1 MRAHSGN
8 PQKAHVAI
16 PRNFIGDFGL
26 IFPFHFL
33 TFVTHLCINVFGCF
47 GLRAAK
53 GGSTRGPVW
62 GLSRRPPLMAGGKEA
77 LTEYRTYAS
86 FYDSINWPFATQTE
100 AVRNTLLHNPA
111 HVANKSKEFV

>member
-1 MRAHSGN
+1 MRAHVGN

-47 GLRAAK
+47 GLRATK
-53 GGSTRGPVW
+53 GGSTRGPGW
-62 GLSRRPPLMAGGKEA
+62 GLSRRPPLMAGGTEA
-77 LTEYRTYAS
+77 LTEYHIYAS
-86 FYDSINWPFATQTE
+86 FYGNINWIFATLTE
-100 AVRNTLLHNPA
+100 SARITLMHKPA
-111 HVANKSKEFV
+111 HVPNKSKEFV